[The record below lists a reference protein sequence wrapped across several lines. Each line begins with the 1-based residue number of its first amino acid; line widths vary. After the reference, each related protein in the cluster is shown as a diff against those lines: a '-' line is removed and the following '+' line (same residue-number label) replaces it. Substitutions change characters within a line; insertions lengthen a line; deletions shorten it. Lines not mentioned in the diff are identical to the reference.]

1 VVLCLLPGAP
11 ILKIKKSPRSG
22 PDWDGFVHCPG
33 KIGKWSVVI
42 VGWERFQLT
51 VAFHDYERMEITK
64 PPRSEMARFRSSYK
78 RVCFGQSDRWKV
90 EKITLAAVHSC
101 ARESAIFLFVC
112 ILLSGCRSGHRG
124 LNPSIEF
131 TKVPPAREG
140 GPTTLATIE
149 GHVRGAHSGQQLVLY
164 ARSGQWW
171 VQPLTNQ
178 PFTKIQ
184 PDSKWSNS
192 THLGKEYAA
201 LLVQPGYHPPAKMDS
216 LPVEGG
222 AVVVVASVMGEA
234 APPELIKTVHFSGY
248 DWMVRTTDSNR
259 GGAVTSYDSA
269 NAWTDSGGALHLRIA
284 NHSDKWTC
292 AEVSLTRSLGY
303 GMYRFVVHESTN
315 LEPAAVLSMFTW
327 DDSGQDQNHREI
339 DVEITRWGD
348 PLSKNAQ
355 YAIQPYY
362 VPANVD
368 RFMAPAGI
376 LTYSF
381 QWEPGKVSF
390 KTVRGS
396 NAGDRSRAVS
406 AHVFTSGVPTSGGE
420 LVHMNLYIFGG
431 AASSLKNQSEV
442 VIEKFEYLP

>member
-1 VVLCLLPGAP
+1 
-11 ILKIKKSPRSG
+11 
-22 PDWDGFVHCPG
+22 
-33 KIGKWSVVI
+33 
-42 VGWERFQLT
+42 
-51 VAFHDYERMEITK
+51 
-64 PPRSEMARFRSSYK
+64 
-78 RVCFGQSDRWKV
+78 
-90 EKITLAAVHSC
+90 
-101 ARESAIFLFVC
+101 
-112 ILLSGCRSGHRG
+112 
-124 LNPSIEF
+124 
-131 TKVPPAREG
+131 
-140 GPTTLATIE
+140 
-149 GHVRGAHSGQQLVLY
+149 
-164 ARSGQWW
+164 
-171 VQPLTNQ
+171 
-178 PFTKIQ
+178 
-184 PDSKWSNS
+184 
-192 THLGKEYAA
+192 
-201 LLVQPGYHPPAKMDS
+201 MDS

-222 AVVVVASVMGEA
+222 AVVVVASAMGEA
-234 APPELIKTVHFSGY
+234 AQPELIKTVHFSGY
-248 DWMVRTTDSNR
+248 DWNVRTTDSNR
-259 GGAVTSYDSA
+259 GGAVTSYDPA
-269 NAWTDSGGALHLRIA
+269 NAWTDSGGALHLQIA

-303 GMYRFVVHESTN
+303 GMYHFVVHESTN

-327 DDSGQDQNHREI
+327 DDSGQDQNHREF

-406 AHVFTSGVPTSGGE
+406 AHVFTSGVPTPGGE

-431 AASSLKNQSEV
+431 AASPLKNQSEV

>member
-1 VVLCLLPGAP
+1 V
-11 ILKIKKSPRSG
+11 K
-22 PDWDGFVHCPG
+22 
-33 KIGKWSVVI
+33 
-42 VGWERFQLT
+42 
-51 VAFHDYERMEITK
+51 
-64 PPRSEMARFRSSYK
+64 
-78 RVCFGQSDRWKV
+78 
-90 EKITLAAVHSC
+90 KITLAAVDSC
-101 ARESAIFLFVC
+101 ARESAIFLFFC
-112 ILLSGCRSGHRG
+112 ILLSGCRSGHSG
-124 LNPSIEF
+124 LTPSIEF

-149 GHVRGAHSGQQLVLY
+149 GRVLGAHSGQQLVLY

-178 PFTKIQ
+178 PFTRIQ

-201 LLVQPGYHPPAKMDS
+201 LLVESGYRPPAKMDS

-222 AVVVVASVMGEA
+222 AVVIVASVMGEA

-248 DWMVRTTDSNR
+248 DWKVRTVDSNR
-259 GGAVTSYDSA
+259 GGGVTSYDPA
-269 NAWTDSGGALHLRIA
+269 NAWTDDGDALHLRIA
-284 NHSDKWTC
+284 NNPGKWTC

-303 GMYRFVVHESTN
+303 GMYRFVVRESTH

-327 DDSGQDQNHREI
+327 DDSGLDQNHREI

-362 VPANVD
+362 MPANVE
-368 RFMAPAGI
+368 RFMVPAGA

-406 AHVFTSGVPTSGGE
+406 AHVFTSGVPAPGGE
-420 LVHMNLYIFGG
+420 LVHMNLYIFGS
-431 AASSLKNQSEV
+431 AASPLKNQNEV

>member
-1 VVLCLLPGAP
+1 
-11 ILKIKKSPRSG
+11 
-22 PDWDGFVHCPG
+22 
-33 KIGKWSVVI
+33 
-42 VGWERFQLT
+42 
-51 VAFHDYERMEITK
+51 
-64 PPRSEMARFRSSYK
+64 MARFRSSDK
-78 RVCFGQSDRWKV
+78 RVCFGQFDRWKV
-90 EKITLAAVHSC
+90 EQITLAAVHSC
-101 ARESAIFLFVC
+101 ARESAIFLLVC
-112 ILLSGCRSGHRG
+112 ILLSGCGSGHSR
-124 LNPSIEF
+124 LHPSIEF

-149 GHVRGAHSGQQLVLY
+149 GRVRGAHSGQQLVLY

-201 LLVQPGYHPPAKMDS
+201 LLVEPGYRPPAKMDS

-222 AVVVVASVMGEA
+222 AVVVVASAMGEA
-234 APPELIKTVHFSGY
+234 AQPELIKTVHFSGY
-248 DWMVRTTDSNR
+248 DWNVRTTDSNR
-259 GGAVTSYDSA
+259 GGAVTSYDPA
-269 NAWTDSGGALHLRIA
+269 NAWTDSGGALHLQIA

-303 GMYRFVVHESTN
+303 GMYHFVVHESTN

-327 DDSGQDQNHREI
+327 DDSGQDQNHREF

-362 VPANVD
+362 VPANVE
-368 RFMAPAGI
+368 RFMAPAGV

-396 NAGDRSRAVS
+396 NAGGRSRAVS
-406 AHVFTSGVPTSGGE
+406 AHVFTSGVPTPGGE

-431 AASSLKNQSEV
+431 LASPLKNQSEV